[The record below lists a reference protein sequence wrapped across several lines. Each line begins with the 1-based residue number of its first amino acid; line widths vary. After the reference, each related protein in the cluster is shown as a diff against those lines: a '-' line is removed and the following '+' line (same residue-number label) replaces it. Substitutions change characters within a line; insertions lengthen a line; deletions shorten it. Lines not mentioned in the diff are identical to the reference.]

1 MNARILLWRRAAF
14 AVLFSLLLS
23 VAGLT
28 NATAQTFTVGNL
40 NYSINE
46 DGASVTVTGHVD
58 GTSAT
63 GELVIPESVELY
75 GTTYP
80 VTVIGHSAFPHCT
93 GLTGSL
99 VIPNSVVTIGPNA
112 FLGCSGF
119 TELILGNAVQTIDS
133 YAFQYCHSFTG
144 ALTIPESVTYINY
157 DAFMNCEGFTSLNY
171 NSVNCSVNSSGWIS
185 NNSSLV
191 TLNIGENVQVIPSNF
206 LKNHTCFIGELIIPE
221 SVTSIGNDAFTGCT
235 GFNSL
240 AMGNSVTSIGNY
252 AFNGCSGFTGSLN
265 LGNSITSIGENAF
278 NGCSGFTG
286 SLIIPNSVSNISTN
300 AFSGC
305 SGFSGT
311 LTIGNSVTQI
321 GNSAFFG
328 ACEGF
333 TSFDV
338 KPETP
343 PTLGTNVFTSANY
356 DIPVQVP
363 CGSLDAYQNA
373 SGWNNFTNIQ
383 EPNPCM
389 WEIAVTANPAEG
401 GTVSG
406 GGTFEQGTTC
416 TLTATPAEYYIF
428 VNWTEDGIEVST
440 DAEYSFTVESDRNLV
455 AHFEM
460 PVFTIMATA
469 NPSFAGEITGA
480 SSIENFDFEDNQIP
494 ANWINSSYPWTVTTS
509 AYEGYN
515 GSFCMRSGNNGVA
528 SSTSAIETTVEFVAN
543 GSISFLALCMGEG
556 TYIAWDKCQ
565 FFIDGEEQFCYGA
578 HVSGWNTY
586 SYEVSAGTHTFK
598 WSYTKDGSINPTGDA
613 FFIDDVTFTTG
624 IFHLNE
630 TCTLTATPSSDAFVF
645 SNWTENGEVVLTDA
659 QYTFTVTENHQLV
672 ANFIQVIFDITA
684 TANPEE
690 GGTISG
696 TGSYQEGQT
705 CTLTAT
711 PNEDYAFVNWTEN
724 GVELST
730 DIEYTFVVTGSR
742 DLVANFVLS
751 TYTITATPN
760 PIEGGT
766 VNFGQGPR
774 FYDFEDGTLQ
784 GWTSIDADG
793 DGYNWITGTEVMGT
807 GYGHNGSNGLLLSQS
822 YDNNYGVLYPD
833 NYLVSPQIVLGGS
846 ITFYACAQDANYA
859 AEHFGVAVSTNSN
872 TNPNDFTTIQEW
884 TMTAKGYG
892 APTNATR
899 SGNRAQGNWYEY
911 TVDLSA
917 YAGQSGYV
925 ALRHFNCSDM
935 FFLDVDDIS
944 ISQPGTSALDITS
957 GSTCTLNAIPN
968 YGYAFD
974 SWTENNE
981 VFSTDVTYSFIVS
994 GNRDLVAN
1002 FVKVPFSITAT
1013 PNFEDRGT
1021 VSGTGEYVIDTI
1033 CTLTATP
1040 AEGHSFLRWLENGQE
1055 VSTDAEYTFIVA
1067 GPRDLVAVFSPME
1080 GTYIVFAD
1088 PNVEAICLNNWD
1100 TDSDGFLSYDEAAAV
1115 TNLGQVFYY
1124 NRNITSFD
1132 ELQYFTGLTY
1142 INEYEFE
1149 YCENL
1154 TSVILPQNVTSIG
1167 YAAFGSCHNL
1177 TGEFVIPNSV
1187 TYIGANAFYNCNSLT
1202 SIIIPDGITSIE
1214 EGVFDWCSS
1223 LETINLPNSVETIG
1237 NWAFYGCTSLTNLI
1251 LPSSLTSIGYKAF
1264 SDCRSLSGTLEIP
1277 MLVTSIEDEAFRNC
1291 TSLTGLVLPENLQYI
1306 GSRAFQN
1313 CSGLRGEITLP
1324 ETLESVGGYAFYGC
1338 DGISVVNYNATNC
1351 QTMGSAGEP
1360 VFYDCAFSH
1369 LRIGE
1374 NVESIPDFAFKHC
1387 FLINDI
1393 SSGAVTPPTIYSS
1406 TFGMVSR
1413 NIPVSVP
1420 MGSGEAYRTAPY
1432 WEEFFH
1438 ITEDYSPNS
1447 YTYHWNVNI
1456 HQFETNM
1463 TVTGIIQIEG
1473 VEQAVPYLEIGAFC
1487 NGECRGRQLLTYY
1500 PEVDRYLV
1508 FLMLYGET
1516 GDMFN
1521 FKLYNHETN
1530 EESVAGCVSVVTFE
1544 PNAIVGTFE
1553 DPFVFNF
1560 TNMQLTQFY
1569 QGWNWWSTYIEQE
1582 GIDGLTMLE
1591 EGLGSNGF
1599 QIKSQ
1604 TDYVTNYGTMWF
1616 GMLSSITNEETY
1628 MVNNTADCIVA
1639 MPGMPATP
1647 SDHPI
1652 NISNGWNWIGYP
1664 CTNTMSVSEA
1674 FAGLE
1679 STNGD
1684 QVKSQADYAMYFNG
1698 VWFGQLQNI
1707 TPGTGL
1713 MYMSNN
1719 TESTTLV
1726 YPDGSRNTE
1735 AATSAKAT
1743 HWTND
1748 IHAYPH
1754 NMTVMAVV
1762 ELNDEELN
1770 SENYEL
1776 AAFANGECRGSAKL
1790 TYVEPL
1796 NRYVAFLTIAGN
1808 DAVEL
1813 GFRLYD
1819 AETGAEYYDAE
1830 ESLSFAVNATIGE
1843 PEDVFVVH
1851 FRGTT
1856 GMDEL
1861 ASSVQVYPNPVN
1873 GGEQFSI
1880 GVNAESKAPVR
1891 VEIVNAMGVETLR
1904 ATSTQMPAMLTA
1916 PSVAGV
1922 YTLRITVEGKGTIIR
1937 KLVVR

>member
-14 AVLFSLLLS
+14 AVLFGLLLC

-40 NYSINE
+40 YYSINS
-46 DGASVTVTGHVD
+46 GYGTTVTVTGHVD
-58 GTSAT
+58 GTNAS
-63 GELVIPESVELY
+63 GELVIPESV
-75 GTTYP
+75 TYSNNSYL
-80 VTVIGHSAFPHCT
+80 VTVIGENAFFGCS
-93 GLTGSL
+93 GLTGDL
-99 VIPNSVVTIGPNA
+99 VIPNSVTRVNNFA
-112 FLGCSGF
+112 FFGCSG
-119 TELILGNAVQTIDS
+119 L
-133 YAFQYCHSFTG
+133 TG
-144 ALTIPESVTYINY
+144 SLTLSENLTYIGY
-157 DAFMNCEGFTSLNY
+157 WAFASCNF
-171 NSVNCSVNSSGWIS
+171 SG
-185 NNSSLV
+185 NL
-191 TLNIGENVQVIPSNF
+191 T
-206 LKNHTCFIGELIIPE
+206 IPE
-221 SVTSIGNDAFTGCT
+221 SVTSIGAIAFSGGEFTSLNFNAINCTSLYGYWYFDGGDFFFSDYNGAFEGLDTITLNFGENVQRIPDYAFRNVPILNEDMILPNSLIWIGSYAFSGCT
-235 GFNSL
+235 N
-240 AMGNSVTSIGNY
+240 
-252 AFNGCSGFTGSLN
+252 FTGSLN
-265 LGNSITSIGENAF
+265 ISNSVTQIGQYAFENTGFTSLFFNAENLSSLSSSWLYGVTSLTSLSIGESVQRIPDDFVKNRSSFIGSLTFPNSLTYIGANAF
-278 NGCSGFTG
+278 LNCSGFTG
-286 SLIIPNSVSNISTN
+286 SLIIPNLVNYIGAN
-300 AFSGC
+300 AFSSC
-305 SGFSGT
+305 TGFSDT
-311 LTIGNSVTQI
+311 LTLGSSITEI
-321 GNSAFFG
+321 GNSAFFS
-328 ACEGF
+328 ACENF

-343 PTLGTNVFTSANY
+343 PTLGSNVFTSANY
-356 DIPVQVP
+356 DMPIQVP
-363 CGSLDAYQNA
+363 CGSLDAYNNA
-373 SGWNNFTNIQ
+373 SGWDEFTNIQ
-383 EPNPCM
+383 EINPCM
-389 WEIAVTANPAEG
+389 W
-401 GTVSG
+401 
-406 GGTFEQGTTC
+406 
-416 TLTATPAEYYIF
+416 
-428 VNWTEDGIEVST
+428 
-440 DAEYSFTVESDRNLV
+440 
-455 AHFEM
+455 
-460 PVFTIMATA
+460 
-469 NPSFAGEITGA
+469 
-480 SSIENFDFEDNQIP
+480 
-494 ANWINSSYPWTVTTS
+494 
-509 AYEGYN
+509 
-515 GSFCMRSGNNGVA
+515 
-528 SSTSAIETTVEFVAN
+528 
-543 GSISFLALCMGEG
+543 
-556 TYIAWDKCQ
+556 
-565 FFIDGEEQFCYGA
+565 
-578 HVSGWNTY
+578 
-586 SYEVSAGTHTFK
+586 
-598 WSYTKDGSINPTGDA
+598 
-613 FFIDDVTFTTG
+613 
-624 IFHLNE
+624 
-630 TCTLTATPSSDAFVF
+630 
-645 SNWTENGEVVLTDA
+645 
-659 QYTFTVTENHQLV
+659 
-672 ANFIQVIFDITA
+672 DITA
-684 TANPEE
+684 TANPENA
-690 GGTISG
+690 GTIGGAG
-696 TGSYQEGQT
+696 TYEQSLT

-711 PNEDYAFVNWTEN
+711 PNEDYVFVNWTEDGEEVSTEASYSFTVIGDRDLVANFRYIRYEIAATANPAEGGTISGIGSYLEGDTCTLTATLNEGYNFVNWTEN
-724 GVELST
+724 GEEVTTETSYSFT
-730 DIEYTFVVTGSR
+730 VTGDR
-742 DLVANFVLS
+742 DLVANFALA
-751 TYTITATPN
+751 TYTITVMPN
-760 PIEGGT
+760 PNEGGT
-766 VNFGQGPR
+766 VAFM
-774 FYDFEDGTLQ
+774 YDFGNGTMQ
-784 GWTSIDADG
+784 GWSSIDADG
-793 DGYNWITGTEVMGT
+793 DGYGWDHYNASSHSGGWGFV
-807 GYGHNGSNGLLLSQS
+807 YSQS
-822 YDNNYGVLYPD
+822 WVNNRILYPD
-833 NYLVSPQIVLGGS
+833 NYLVSPIVSFSAGS
-846 ITFYACAQDANYA
+846 FVTFYARAQDASYA
-859 AEHFGVAVSTNSN
+859 AEHFGVAISTTSN
-872 TNPNDFTTIQEW
+872 TDPNDFTTIQEW
-884 TMTAKGYG
+884 TLSAKGRG
-892 APTNATR
+892 TLTEVPR
-899 SGNRAQGNWYEY
+899 GGNRVVGNWYQY

-925 ALRHFNCSDM
+925 AIRHFNCSDM
-935 FFLDVDDIS
+935 YWIDIDDIS
-944 ISQPGTSALDITS
+944 ISSDAFTANFVF
-957 GSTCTLNAIPN
+957 GSNCTMLATPN
-968 YGYAFD
+968 YGYGFEN
-974 SWTENNE
+974 WTENGNVVSNDE
-981 VFSTDVTYSFIVS
+981 VYSFTVT
-994 GNRDLVAN
+994 GDRDLVAN

-1021 VSGTGEYVIDTI
+1021 VSGAGEYVIDTT

-1223 LETINLPNSVETIG
+1223 LETINIPNSVETIG
-1237 NWAFYGCTSLTNLI
+1237 NWAFNGCTSLTNLVF
-1251 LPSSLTSIGYKAF
+1251 PSSLTSIGYEAF

-1796 NRYVAFLTIAGN
+1796 NRHVAFLTIAGN
-1808 DAVEL
+1808 DAAEL

-1819 AETGAEYYDAE
+1819 AETGTEYYDAE
-1830 ESLSFAVNATIGE
+1830 ETLSFAVNATIGE

-1861 ASSVQVYPNPVN
+1861 SSSVQVYPNPVN
-1873 GGEQFSI
+1873 GGERFSI
-1880 GVNAESKAPVR
+1880 GVNAESKAPIR

-1904 ATSTQMPAMLTA
+1904 ATSAQMPAMLTA

-1922 YTLRITVEGKGTIIR
+1922 YTMRITVEGKGTIIR